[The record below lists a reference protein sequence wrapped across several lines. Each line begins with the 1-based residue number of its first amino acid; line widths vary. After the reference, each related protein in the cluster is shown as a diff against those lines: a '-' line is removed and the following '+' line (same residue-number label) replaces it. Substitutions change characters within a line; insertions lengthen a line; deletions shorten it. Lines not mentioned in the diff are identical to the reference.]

1 MLTLCWS
8 SPDFYDILTSLF
20 NLFLYLFNIYFIELH
35 SIKLRY

>member
-20 NLFLYLFNIYFIELH
+20 NLFLYLNIYFIELH
-35 SIKLRY
+35 SIKLCY